1 MHITPAWCEEQFG
14 TQLRAFAADLHS
26 HPELSFEETRTTQKI
41 LQALQSL
48 PGVEVL
54 ATGAKT
60 GAVARLAGGEG
71 PAVALRADIDAIP
84 QHEAVQRP
92 DASVYEGKMHACGH
106 DTHTASLLG
115 AAMALCRR
123 KSALRGDVYFVFQ
136 PAEEALSGAK
146 YLVEQCGLFQAIH
159 PAAMFGLHNYP
170 ELPLG
175 TVGVKQ
181 GQLMSYKDV
190 FEMRFV
196 GRSGHSSMP
205 QKNIDPIV
213 AAAAFIQSVQT
224 ITSRNVGPLE
234 AAVVSI
240 CQVHAGTPRNL
251 VVDDVLLSGNIRT
264 LDEAVRA
271 RVLQRFEQI
280 ARGTADAYE
289 CQLKLDMHPIVPGV
303 NNPHDMY
310 EIALSAAKAS
320 LGEEAIA
327 VPPVN
332 LASEDFFLRGHFPG
346 NPIVPGVNNPAGLYR
361 IALAAAEASLGKEA
375 VAQPPVNLA
384 SEDFSI
390 YGQHVPAFFYFLGS
404 GAPGRPLYSWHNAHF
419 YPDER
424 TPVYGAALLA
434 QSVLSAQAAL

>member
-1 MHITPAWCEEQFG
+1 
-14 TQLRAFAADLHS
+14 
-26 HPELSFEETRTTQKI
+26 
-41 LQALQSL
+41 
-48 PGVEVL
+48 
-54 ATGAKT
+54 
-60 GAVARLAGGEG
+60 
-71 PAVALRADIDAIP
+71 
-84 QHEAVQRP
+84 
-92 DASVYEGKMHACGH
+92 
-106 DTHTASLLG
+106 
-115 AAMALCRR
+115 
-123 KSALRGDVYFVFQ
+123 
-136 PAEEALSGAK
+136 
-146 YLVEQCGLFQAIH
+146 
-159 PAAMFGLHNYP
+159 
-170 ELPLG
+170 
-175 TVGVKQ
+175 
-181 GQLMSYKDV
+181 
-190 FEMRFV
+190 
-196 GRSGHSSMP
+196 MP

-264 LDEAVRA
+264 LDEAVRE
-271 RVLQRFEQI
+271 RVLQHFQQI
-280 ARGTADAYE
+280 AHGTAEAYE

-332 LASEDFFLRGHFPG
+332 LASEDF
-346 NPIVPGVNNPAGLYR
+346 
-361 IALAAAEASLGKEA
+361 
-375 VAQPPVNLA
+375 
-384 SEDFSI
+384 SI
-390 YGQHVPAFFYFLGS
+390 YAQHVPAFFYFLGS

-434 QSVLSAQAAL
+434 QSVLSAQAML

>member
-271 RVLQRFEQI
+271 RAAALRANCPRHGRCLRVPAEAGYAPHCAGREQP
-280 ARGTADAYE
+280 RR
-289 CQLKLDMHPIVPGV
+289 
-303 NNPHDMY
+303 
-310 EIALSAAKAS
+310 
-320 LGEEAIA
+320 A
-327 VPPVN
+327 VPHCAGRGRG
-332 LASEDFFLRGHFPG
+332 LAGQRGRGPAARKPRLGRFFHLR
-346 NPIVPGVNNPAGLYR
+346 PACARVLLFSGLR
-361 IALAAAEASLGKEA
+361 RAGAAAVF
-375 VAQPPVNLA
+375 VAQ
-384 SEDFSI
+384 
-390 YGQHVPAFFYFLGS
+390 
-404 GAPGRPLYSWHNAHF
+404 RPLS
-419 YPDER
+419 PR
-424 TPVYGAALLA
+424 
-434 QSVLSAQAAL
+434 

>member
-1 MHITPAWCEEQFG
+1 
-14 TQLRAFAADLHS
+14 
-26 HPELSFEETRTTQKI
+26 
-41 LQALQSL
+41 
-48 PGVEVL
+48 
-54 ATGAKT
+54 
-60 GAVARLAGGEG
+60 
-71 PAVALRADIDAIP
+71 
-84 QHEAVQRP
+84 
-92 DASVYEGKMHACGH
+92 MHACGH
-106 DTHTASLLG
+106 DIHTTALLG
-115 AAMALCRR
+115 AAMALCEE
-123 KSALRGDVYFVFQ
+123 KSALHGDVYFVFQ

-146 YLVEQCGLFQAIH
+146 YLVEQCGLFHAIR

-190 FEMRFV
+190 FELRFV

-264 LDEAVRA
+264 LDEDVRA
-271 RVLQRFEQI
+271 RVLRRFEQI

-289 CQLKLDMHPIVPGV
+289 CRLEMDVHPIVPGV
-303 NNPHDMY
+303 NNPP
-310 EIALSAAKAS
+310 E
-320 LGEEAIA
+320 
-327 VPPVN
+327 
-332 LASEDFFLRGHFPG
+332 
-346 NPIVPGVNNPAGLYR
+346 LYR
-361 IALAAAEASLGKEA
+361 IALAAAGASLGEEA
-375 VAQPPVNLA
+375 VTQPPVNLA
-384 SEDFSI
+384 SEDFSV
-390 YGQHVPAFFYFLGS
+390 YARHVPAFFYFLGS

-419 YPDER
+419 HPDER
-424 TPVYGAALLA
+424 TPIYGAALLA
-434 QSVLSAQAAL
+434 QSVLSAQAML

>member
-1 MHITPAWCEEQFG
+1 MVITPAWCDEAFG
-14 TQLRAFAADLHS
+14 PQLRQLLADLHS
-26 HPELSFEETRTTQKI
+26 HPELSREETRTTQHI
-41 LQALQSL
+41 LSVLQSL
-48 PGVEVL
+48 PGVEIL
-54 ATGAKT
+54 DIGAKT
-60 GAVARLAGGEG
+60 GAVARLAGGDG

-84 QHEAVQRP
+84 QHEDVDRP
-92 DASVYEGKMHACGH
+92 DHSVVEGKMHACGH
-106 DTHTASLLG
+106 DIHTVSLLG
-115 AAMALCRR
+115 AAMALSKASRE
-123 KSALRGDVYFVFQ
+123 LHGDVYFVFQ
-136 PAEEALSGAK
+136 PAEESLSGAR
-146 YLVEQCGLFQAIH
+146 YLVEECHLFDVIH
-159 PAAMFGLHNYP
+159 PRAMFGLHNYP
-170 ELPLG
+170 EFPVG
-175 TVGVKQ
+175 TVGVKE
-181 GQLMSYKDV
+181 GKLMSFKDV
-190 FEMRFV
+190 FEMRFI

-264 LDEAVRA
+264 LDEAVRE
-271 RVLQRFEQI
+271 RVLQHFQQI
-280 ARGTADAYE
+280 AHGTAEAYE
-289 CQLKLDMHPIVPGV
+289 CQLQLDMHPIVPGV

-332 LASEDFFLRGHFPG
+332 LASEDF
-346 NPIVPGVNNPAGLYR
+346 
-361 IALAAAEASLGKEA
+361 
-375 VAQPPVNLA
+375 
-384 SEDFSI
+384 SI
-390 YGQHVPAFFYFLGS
+390 YAQHVPAFFYFLGS

>member
-1 MHITPAWCEEQFG
+1 
-14 TQLRAFAADLHS
+14 
-26 HPELSFEETRTTQKI
+26 
-41 LQALQSL
+41 
-48 PGVEVL
+48 
-54 ATGAKT
+54 
-60 GAVARLAGGEG
+60 
-71 PAVALRADIDAIP
+71 
-84 QHEAVQRP
+84 
-92 DASVYEGKMHACGH
+92 MHACGH

-303 NNPHDMY
+303 NNP
-310 EIALSAAKAS
+310 
-320 LGEEAIA
+320 
-327 VPPVN
+327 
-332 LASEDFFLRGHFPG
+332 
-346 NPIVPGVNNPAGLYR
+346 AGLYR

-419 YPDER
+419 HPDGR
-424 TPVYGAALLA
+424 TPIYGAALLA

>member
-303 NNPHDMY
+303 NNP
-310 EIALSAAKAS
+310 
-320 LGEEAIA
+320 
-327 VPPVN
+327 
-332 LASEDFFLRGHFPG
+332 
-346 NPIVPGVNNPAGLYR
+346 AGLYR

-375 VAQPPVNLA
+375 VDILDLP
-384 SEDFSI
+384 
-390 YGQHVPAFFYFLGS
+390 GS
-404 GAPGRPLYSWHNAHF
+404 DVKG
-419 YPDER
+419 EE
-424 TPVYGAALLA
+424 
-434 QSVLSAQAAL
+434 